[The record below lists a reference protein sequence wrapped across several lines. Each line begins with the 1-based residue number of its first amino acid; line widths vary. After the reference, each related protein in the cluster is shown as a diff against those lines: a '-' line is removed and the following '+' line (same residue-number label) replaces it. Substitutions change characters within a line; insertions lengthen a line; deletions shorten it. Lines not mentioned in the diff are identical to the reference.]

1 LNRDQLTDDGS
12 HYCNGCSSDPEI
24 IQSVTSI
31 AGLWS
36 MPAYWNGNIFAW
48 ASGDHLKA
56 FSLNGGRLSGSPTSQ
71 SAETNGFP
79 GATPTGSSNGTANG
93 IVWAVETE
101 DYAANGPVI
110 LRAYNSG
117 NVSTLLYGSDL
128 TSGRD
133 QLGPAVKFVVPV
145 VTNGRVYVGAQ
156 RVDVFGLLGSEPQT
170 AAPVMNPPAGSDR
183 GTVSLTMSSAT
194 PNASIYY
201 TTDGTAPSTSS
212 TLYSGAIALDVTTT
226 INVSPLPAAPSKV
239 PKPLRSALSHYK
251 RHHPI
256 SHRLSAL
263 TSPRSW

>member
-1 LNRDQLTDDGS
+1 MNRDQLTDDGS

-156 RVDVFGLLGSEPQT
+156 RSGRIRPIGKRTANCCARDEP
-170 AAPVMNPPAGSDR
+170 
-183 GTVSLTMSSAT
+183 
-194 PNASIYY
+194 ASGI
-201 TTDGTAPSTSS
+201 
-212 TLYSGAIALDVTTT
+212 
-226 INVSPLPAAPSKV
+226 
-239 PKPLRSALSHYK
+239 R
-251 RHHPI
+251 
-256 SHRLSAL
+256 
-263 TSPRSW
+263 